1 MHGYP
6 PSIFWFRRDLRLVD
20 NHALYEA
27 LRQSHQVLPV
37 FIFDTHILK
46 DIRDPQDKRVQF
58 IYQELSVINKKLEE
72 LGCAVHFYYG
82 EPVKI
87 FEKLCRKIP
96 NGAVFANEDYEPY
109 GRSRDQG
116 VAAVLAAKKIPFLL
130 FQDHVICRPD
140 EVLKNDGKPYTIY
153 TPYMNKWREVLG
165 KKTISL
171 FPSEKLLKKFAPGY
185 PTRALSLED
194 IGFRPLEC
202 TYPDRKVSGELLR
215 SYAKT
220 RDRIPDEAG
229 TSHLGLHLRF
239 GTISIRGLYQKA
251 LNFNSEVFIN
261 ELIWREFFI
270 QILYHFP
277 QVVHASFKPQYDGL
291 LWRNDPVE
299 FDAWCQGHTGYALV
313 DAGMKQLNTTGQ
325 MHNRVRMLVA
335 SFLCKH
341 LLIDWRWGEAYFAE
355 KLLDYELASNNGN
368 WQWAAG
374 TGCDAAPYFRIFNPE
389 AQRKKFDPYSA
400 YILKWAPEYGEIR
413 APVPIVEHR
422 FARER
427 ALSAYKKTLDESRQ
441 GLK

>member
-1 MHGYP
+1 MQGYST
-6 PSIFWFRRDLRLVD
+6 SIFWFRRDLRLDD

-27 LRQSHQVLPV
+27 LRQSRQVMPV

-58 IYQELSVINKKLEE
+58 IYQELILINKKLDK
-72 LGCAVHFYYG
+72 LGCAVHLYYG

-87 FEKLCRKIP
+87 IEKIFRQFKADAL
-96 NGAVFANEDYEPY
+96 FANEDYEPY
-109 GRSRDQG
+109 GRSRDRA
-116 VAAVLAAKKIPFLL
+116 VASLLSEKKVPFHL

-153 TPYMNKWREVLG
+153 TPYMKKWKEVAG

-171 FPSEKLLKKFAPGY
+171 FPSEKALKKCAPGY
-185 PTRALSLED
+185 PTRPLSLEA
-194 IGFRPLEC
+194 IGFRRVEC
-202 TYPDRKVSGELLR
+202 SYPGRQVTGDLLR
-215 SYAKT
+215 SYGKT

-229 TSHLGLHLRF
+229 TSHLGMHLRF

-251 LNFNSEVFIN
+251 MSFNSEVFIN

-291 LWRNDPVE
+291 PWRNDPGE
-299 FDAWCQGHTGYALV
+299 FNAWCQGHTGYALV
-313 DAGMKQLNTTGQ
+313 DAGMKQLNATGQ

-389 AQRKKFDPYSA
+389 EQRKKFDPHSA
-400 YILKWAPEYGEIR
+400 YILKWAPEYGEIHV
-413 APVPIVEHR
+413 PIPIVEHR

-441 GLK
+441 G